1 MKKLH
6 EVLWEEIDGS
16 IFTAEE
22 FEVKLESGKRVMT
35 RLSVA
40 FNVGRETARHI
51 VEAHNHYY
59 WNYMS

>member
-22 FEVKLESGKRVMT
+22 FEVKLESGRRVKT
-35 RLSVA
+35 RLSVDRRKI
-40 FNVGRETARHI
+40 FNAI
-51 VEAHNHYY
+51 AHFV
-59 WNYMS
+59 SQ

>member
-22 FEVKLESGKRVMT
+22 FEVTLESGKRVKQRM
-35 RLSVA
+35 SIA
-40 FNVGRETARHI
+40 FNVGPEIGRHI